1 MKISKIFAGMS
12 AAAIIAAAV
21 AMPASAEA
29 PVEKEFYPATGEWT
43 YTYSGSDIQAAIDAN
58 GAQLS
63 ENKSED
69 GSPSTWT
76 CGMNIQVGHMKNAK
90 VTMTVHSDT
99 NNIYKGAD
107 AEAGSDDTMWT
118 VQTSWNADAPADKE
132 KSTVKYTENEAKGAT
147 ELNNWDSGPTKFNG
161 QWAQFMLTDNDLSGV
176 TITVKVVA
184 DDATTWEYHKD
195 NEEKPEE
202 NVYRVFIMF
211 GKDAAKIETVE
222 NAEINKQI
230 EGEGTT
236 SSGDGSTTSSSS
248 SSGSSSGSSS
258 SSASSSSKGGSNGG
272 STSKGSATTS
282 SAKDIGASDNTA
294 NAESGAAA
302 GVGLA
307 IAALAGAAI
316 VVSRKK

>member
-1 MKISKIFAGMS
+1 MWRRFKKKISKIFAGMS

-29 PVEKEFYPATGEWT
+29 PVEEEFYPATGEWT

-58 GAQLS
+58 GAQLI

-90 VTMTVHSDT
+90 VTKTVHSDT
-99 NNIYKGAD
+99 NYNIKGAVAD
-107 AEAGSDDTMWT
+107 AGSDDTMWT
-118 VQTSWNADAPADKE
+118 DQTSWNADAPADKE

-211 GKDAAKIETVE
+211 GNDAAKIETVE

-236 SSGDGSTTSSSS
+236 SSGDGSTTSS
-248 SSGSSSGSSS
+248 GSSSI
-258 SSASSSSKGGSNGG
+258 
-272 STSKGSATTS
+272 T
-282 SAKDIGASDNTA
+282 
-294 NAESGAAA
+294 
-302 GVGLA
+302 
-307 IAALAGAAI
+307 
-316 VVSRKK
+316 